1 MVTESIYQQHG
12 STWCSESGHRH
23 NINGGEG
30 GGGGLSIMYMHHM
43 CVSQTLFLNCL

>member
-1 MVTESIYQQHG
+1 MHVYSDC
-12 STWCSESGHRH
+12 CSNSGHRH

-43 CVSQTLFLNCL
+43 CMSDSILNGQ